1 MLYQLLISLYVVIC
15 VLLVLIIMVQK
26 TKSSMGLGSFGGGSQ
41 MLFGGS
47 GGQDVFQKTTW
58 VLGAIFIFGSLTLSI
73 MRSRHSESFRYIGNR
88 TPMATQ
94 QVQTNQ
100 TPAIPAQEQ

>member
-1 MLYQLLISLYVVIC
+1 
-15 VLLVLIIMVQK
+15 
-26 TKSSMGLGSFGGGSQ
+26 
-41 MLFGGS
+41 
-47 GGQDVFQKTTW
+47 
-58 VLGAIFIFGSLTLSI
+58 